1 MTIEKEFELLHQY
14 INYRVDWFAN
24 THRLGKIIRLSNVTI
39 GTFTPKQIFEIYI
52 QMGAMFWSNKVDP
65 EECMT
70 FEQFKTSVANEK

>member
-24 THRLGKIIRLSNVTI
+24 THRFGKIIYINNLAI
-39 GTFTPKQIFEIYI
+39 GPLTPKQIFEVYKR
-52 QMGAMFWSNKVDP
+52 MGVMFWDNKIDP
-65 EECMT
+65 QECMT

>member
-39 GTFTPKQIFEIYI
+39 GLFTPKQIFEMYI
-52 QMGAMFWSNKVDP
+52 RMGVTFWDNFIDLQ
-65 EECMT
+65 ECMT